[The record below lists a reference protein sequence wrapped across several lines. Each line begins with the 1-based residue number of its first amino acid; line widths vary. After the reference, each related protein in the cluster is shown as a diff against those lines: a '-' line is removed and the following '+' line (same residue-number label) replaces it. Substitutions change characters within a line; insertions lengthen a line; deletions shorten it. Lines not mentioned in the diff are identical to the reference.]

1 MKREPMPNMTETNF
15 VEIFGGVIGRPVVI
29 SGANGRRLDFAS
41 IGSWRFFVDVIDEE
55 GFRISM
61 WDGASYEEA
70 IKNAE
75 ELSGDG
81 FGPVVD
87 NLLNGGAA

>member
-1 MKREPMPNMTETNF
+1 MTGEPH
-15 VEIFGGVIGRPVVI
+15 VEIFGGVISSPTAIFSVG
-29 SGANGRRLDFAS
+29 GRRLDFAS
-41 IGSWRFFVDVIDEE
+41 IGCWRFFVDAIDQE

-61 WDGASYEEA
+61 WDGASYEQA

-87 NLLNGGAA
+87 NVLTGRAA